1 MTTEAINAAIA
12 LLTQNDYVVMTGRER
27 DQLYSEEELALAIEE
42 DNGDLRAELEKIK
55 DSRFYFPGDT
65 EEEQGESLYSF
76 LTNDADTGGV
86 WTHEEQL
93 GEMVDE
99 YEKKIAELQAKIDA
113 QQYEDMTIR
122 EEHDR
127 LQKENEALKLNLDD
141 ANYEFF
147 WAANDD
153 DMVFWKVPT
162 EVYALD
168 DEEGDCRVQT
178 AFMNERFGGDWG
190 CLGRH
195 SVRVLDLATLEE
207 NE

>member
-65 EEEQGESLYSF
+65 EEEQGEQLYSF
-76 LTNDADTGGV
+76 LTNDADTAGV

-99 YEKKIAELQAKIDA
+99 YEKKIADLQAKIDA
-113 QQYEDMTIR
+113 Y
-122 EEHDR
+122 DR
-127 LQKENEALKLNLDD
+127 LQNEKINLDD

-190 CLGRH
+190 CLARH
-195 SVRVLDLATLEE
+195 SIRVLDLATLEE